1 MGNWAQLYADLTAQ
15 LQAGQALG
23 FWDNAFV
30 GFYQSFVAAGRWR
43 LYLNGLLTT
52 LEATILALLLGVV
65 LGVVVAVIRTAHDQ
79 QRAGHK
85 NVILGVFNAICKIY
99 TTIIRGTPM
108 MVQLLIMSLVI
119 FASSRNYTMIGILAL
134 GINSGAYVS
143 EIVRSGLMSVD
154 PGQMEAGRSL
164 GLNYFTTMRFI
175 GNEFIT
181 LLKDTSLI
189 TVIGGKEMTYAA
201 KAVIAKTYQGLFP
214 LFGIAL
220 MYLLLVMLFSKLLG
234 VLERRLRQSDRR

>member
-30 GFYQSFVAAGRWR
+30 GFYQSFVAAERWR
-43 LYLNGLLTT
+43 LYLSGLLTT
-52 LEATILALLLGVV
+52 LEATVLALLLGVA
-65 LGVVVAVIRTAHDQ
+65 LGVIVAVIRTAHDQ
-79 QRAGHK
+79 QRAGRK

-164 GLNYFTTMRFI
+164 GLNYMTTMVVIIIPQAIRAVLPAL
-175 GNEFIT
+175 GNEFIV
-181 LLKDTSLI
+181 LLKDRSEERR
-189 TVIGGKEMTYAA
+189 VGKECRSRWSPYH
-201 KAVIAKTYQGLFP
+201 
-214 LFGIAL
+214 
-220 MYLLLVMLFSKLLG
+220 
-234 VLERRLRQSDRR
+234 